1 MKVTWLAGSRARQ
14 EQGKRRVLS
23 PLVALRHGKKRGT
36 DLNFGVNESK
46 PLKKVTTAVRPNDQ
60 YVMYLRA
67 ERGSENQN

>member
-1 MKVTWLAGSRARQ
+1 MKVTWLAGVESKR
-14 EQGKRRVLS
+14 EQGKRRDLS
-23 PLVALRHGKKRGT
+23 PPRHGRKRET

-67 ERGSENQN
+67 ERG